1 MNYRRLGE
9 SGLKVSA
16 VSLGSWLTYGNAVED
31 KAARECVFAAL
42 DAGVNFFDTAD
53 VYAKGAAE
61 TFLGKALQSVRR
73 DELVLGTK
81 VFGKMSDDVND
92 RGLSRKHIMASCEH
106 SLRRLKVEA
115 IDLYQCHRYDPETP
129 LPEVVRAMDDLIRQG
144 KILYWGTSCWTAAQL
159 REACEVAD
167 RLLAPRPVSNQPP
180 YSLLDRAI
188 EEEVLPTSRELG
200 IGQVVYSPLAQG
212 ILSGKYRGGKIPSDS
227 RLADDT
233 LNRGMKDKLSG
244 ENEARVEALAAIAGG
259 LGIPLAQL
267 ALAWCLRDEGVSS
280 VISGASRPEQ
290 VRQNVAAAE
299 TELSEDVRAEL
310 EGVFA

>member
-1 MNYRRLGE
+1 MKYRRLGE

-31 KAARECVFAAL
+31 KAARECVFAAF

-73 DELVLGTK
+73 EELVLGTK

-106 SLRRLKVEA
+106 SLRRLKVEV

-144 KILYWGTSCWTAAQL
+144 KVLYWGVSCWTAEEL

-167 RLLAPRPVSNQPP
+167 RLLAPRPISNQPP
-180 YSLLDRAI
+180 YSLLDRGI
-188 EEEVLPTSRELG
+188 EAEVLPASRALG

-212 ILSGKYRGGKIPSDS
+212 ILSGKYRGGKIPGDS
-227 RLADDT
+227 RLADDS
-233 LNRGMKDKLSG
+233 LNRGMKDKLSD
-244 ENEARVEALAAIAGG
+244 ENEARVEALAGIAGE

-280 VISGASRPEQ
+280 VICGASRPEQ

-299 TELSEDVRAEL
+299 TELSDEVLAKIEA
-310 EGVFA
+310 VFA

>member
-61 TFLGKALQSVRR
+61 SFLGKALQSVRR
-73 DELVLGTK
+73 EELVLGTK

-180 YSLLDRAI
+180 DSLLDRAI

-299 TELSEDVRAEL
+299 TELSEDVRAKIEA
-310 EGVFA
+310 VFA

>member
-106 SLRRLKVEA
+106 SLRRLKVEV

-144 KILYWGTSCWTAAQL
+144 KVLYWGVSCWTAAEL